1 MNLGIIS
8 AIKAQESR
16 IDWGGSPIE
25 AYARFL
31 KSAGA
36 SFEYTGYEAAHGQ
49 LPTTADAHDAYI
61 ITGSPSGAYDNDAWI
76 AELKQFIRVG
86 YEEKRKF
93 VGICF
98 GHQILAH
105 SLGGHVEKSE
115 KGWGLGLR
123 THTLQK
129 VKPWMV
135 GAPGQVTLYFAHQD
149 QVKHLP
155 ANAESLGGNA
165 FCPVGMYTIA
175 DQVLGIQGHP
185 EFTESHMRDVLK
197 QRRLQGFVRDAEI
210 AEATL
215 QKGTPDGQIV
225 GRWIVNF
232 FDFGNNS
239 QT

>member
-1 MNLGIIS
+1 MKLGIIS
-8 AIKAQESR
+8 AIKAQESK
-16 IDWGGSPIE
+16 IDWGGSPVE

-31 KSAGA
+31 QNSGG
-36 SFEYTGYEAAHGQ
+36 SFSYTGYEAAHGE
-49 LPTTADAHDAYI
+49 LPTAADAHDGYI
-61 ITGSPSGAYDNDAWI
+61 ITGSPNGAYDKDPWI
-76 AELKQFIRVG
+76 AALQQFIREG
-86 YEEKRKF
+86 YAAQRKF

-123 THTLQK
+123 KHALHK
-129 VKPWMV
+129 VKPWMA
-135 GAPGQVTLYFAHQD
+135 GAAGQMSLYFAHQD
-149 QVKHLP
+149 QVKRLP
-155 ANAESLGGNA
+155 ANAEPLGGSP
-165 FCPVGMYTIA
+165 FCPVGMYTIE

-197 QRRLQGFVRDAEI
+197 QRRRQGYESDAAA

-232 FDFGNNS
+232 LNFSNDK